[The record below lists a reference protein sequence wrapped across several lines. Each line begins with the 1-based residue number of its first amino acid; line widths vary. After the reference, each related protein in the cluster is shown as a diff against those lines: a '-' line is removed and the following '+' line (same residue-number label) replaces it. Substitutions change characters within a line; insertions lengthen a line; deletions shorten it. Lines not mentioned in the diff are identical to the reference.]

1 MSDLIQPLQV
11 TLRVLDPSFPEPD
24 GLGQTVAVAGT
35 DLRIWFFTLAFVC
48 IGLAFRVTSVREAGM
63 RPVIVFAAAT
73 ILNLVL
79 ALVLASFF
87 FADFT
92 LV

>member
-1 MSDLIQPLQV
+1 VSRDA
-11 TLRVLDPSFPEPD
+11 T
-24 GLGQTVAVAGT
+24 
-35 DLRIWFFTLAFVC
+35 
-48 IGLAFRVTSVREAGM
+48 
-63 RPVIVFAAAT
+63 VIVFAAAT

-92 LV
+92 LA

>member
-1 MSDLIQPLQV
+1 M
-11 TLRVLDPSFPEPD
+11 
-24 GLGQTVAVAGT
+24 
-35 DLRIWFFTLAFVC
+35 
-48 IGLAFRVTSVREAGM
+48 TSVREAGM

-92 LV
+92 LA